1 MESLSSG
8 FKILK
13 LVKSHGFSF
22 LDIMGM
28 KYFCCS
34 IVKIIVLNYKLIKM
48 IYFTAEKVNA
58 IILSE

>member
-1 MESLSSG
+1 
-8 FKILK
+8 
-13 LVKSHGFSF
+13 
-22 LDIMGM
+22 MGM